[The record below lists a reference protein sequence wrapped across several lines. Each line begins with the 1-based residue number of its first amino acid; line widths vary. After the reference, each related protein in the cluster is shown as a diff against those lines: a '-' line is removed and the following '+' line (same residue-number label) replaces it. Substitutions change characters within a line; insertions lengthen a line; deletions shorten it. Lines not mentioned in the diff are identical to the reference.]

1 VDYYQPSLTPLRA
14 SIGLFLARKGLLY
27 GATIPSFRADR
38 KQVNAKRKK
47 SIDIFGGGPLMRR
60 QGPGDH
66 GAEHDP
72 IPGDPTPGDRA
83 AGDGALEDDAP
94 GDPAASSL
102 IEHIQGVMEHQKALL
117 ARELHDELGGLLVGA
132 VMDLA
137 WAEQHVS
144 APPGEMRQKLV
155 RARQTL
161 AAAIDMKRKLI
172 EELRPTLLD
181 NVGLFA
187 ALRWHVQAACKRVG
201 ATCTLVV
208 PEDER
213 RFLPNVPIALFR
225 IVQEA
230 LAVIVARKPVASTE
244 FALTVDR
251 RAITILIRSDAAGAP
266 SPEGEPGINA
276 DVHYLAAIQQR
287 VASLK
292 GEFHHDHIP
301 AVGTHITVRF
311 PLEYTLVPG

>member
-1 VDYYQPSLTPLRA
+1 
-14 SIGLFLARKGLLY
+14 
-27 GATIPSFRADR
+27 
-38 KQVNAKRKK
+38 VNADPIK
-47 SIDIFGGGPLMRR
+47 SIDFFEGGPVMR

-66 GAEHDP
+66 GAERDP
-72 IPGDPTPGDRA
+72 AAGERAPGDRTPGDRTPGDRA
-83 AGDGALEDDAP
+83 PGYGAP
-94 GDPAASSL
+94 RDPATPASSL

-117 ARELHDELGGLLVGA
+117 ARDLHDELGGLLVGA

-137 WAEQHVS
+137 WAEQHMS
-144 APPGEMRQKLV
+144 APPAELKQKLV
-155 RARQTL
+155 RARQAL

-187 ALRWHVQAACKRVG
+187 ALRWHVQAACKRAG
-201 ATCTLVV
+201 TTCIIDV

-230 LAVIVARKPVASTE
+230 LAVIVARKPVASIE
-244 FALTVDR
+244 FNVTVDR
-251 RAITILIRSDAAGAP
+251 RALAILIRGDAAGEP
-266 SPEGEPGINA
+266 SEEEPGINT

-292 GEFHHDHIP
+292 GEFHHDYIP
-301 AVGTHITVRF
+301 AVGTRIAVRF
-311 PLEYTLVPG
+311 PLELTILPG

>member
-1 VDYYQPSLTPLRA
+1 
-14 SIGLFLARKGLLY
+14 
-27 GATIPSFRADR
+27 
-38 KQVNAKRKK
+38 VNANPIE
-47 SIDIFGGGPLMRR
+47 SIDFFGGAPLMR

-66 GAEHDP
+66 GAERDP
-72 IPGDPTPGDRA
+72 AAGERVPDGRVAGECATDDRA
-83 AGDGALEDDAP
+83 PDYGAG
-94 GDPAASSL
+94 GDPATSASGL
-102 IEHIQGVMEHQKALL
+102 IEHIQGVMEHQKAVL
-117 ARELHDELGGLLVGA
+117 ARDLHDELGGLLVGA

-137 WAEQHVS
+137 WAEQHIS
-144 APPGEMRQKLV
+144 APPAELKQKLV

-161 AAAIDMKRKLI
+161 AAAIDIKRKLI

-187 ALRWHVQAACKRVG
+187 ALRWHVQAACKRAG
-201 ATCTLVV
+201 IACIIEV

-213 RFLPNVPIALFR
+213 RFFPNVPIALFR

-244 FALTVDR
+244 FTVTVDR
-251 RAITILIRSDAAGAP
+251 RAVAILIRSDAAGEP
-266 SPEGEPGINA
+266 SIEEPGINT

-292 GEFHHDHIP
+292 GEFHHDYVP
-301 AVGTHITVRF
+301 AVGTRIAVRF
-311 PLEYTLVPG
+311 PLEHAILPG

>member
-1 VDYYQPSLTPLRA
+1 MPNSSNTSD
-14 SIGLFLARKGLLY
+14 
-27 GATIPSFRADR
+27 
-38 KQVNAKRKK
+38 
-47 SIDIFGGGPLMRR
+47 
-60 QGPGDH
+60 
-66 GAEHDP
+66 
-72 IPGDPTPGDRA
+72 TPGA
-83 AGDGALEDDAP
+83 AMIAEGPTGAANDQE
-94 GDPAASSL
+94 PAASAL
-102 IEHIQGVMEHQKALL
+102 IAHIQSSTEHQKALL

-144 APPGEMRQKLV
+144 APPAEMKQKLL

-187 ALRWHVQAACKRVG
+187 ALRWHVQAASKRAG
-201 ATCTLVV
+201 ATCIIDV

-213 RFLPNVPIALFR
+213 RFRPNVPIALFR

-230 LAVIVARKPVASTE
+230 LAVIVARKPIASTE
-244 FALTVDR
+244 FAVAVDR
-251 RAITILIRSDAAGAP
+251 RAIAILIRSDAAETP
-266 SPEGEPGINA
+266 SDEEPGVRA

-292 GEFHHDHIP
+292 GEFHHDYIP
-301 AVGTHITVRF
+301 AVGTRITVRF
-311 PLEYTLVPG
+311 PLEHTLLPG

>member
-1 VDYYQPSLTPLRA
+1 
-14 SIGLFLARKGLLY
+14 
-27 GATIPSFRADR
+27 
-38 KQVNAKRKK
+38 
-47 SIDIFGGGPLMRR
+47 MR

-66 GAEHDP
+66 GAERDP
-72 IPGDPTPGDRA
+72 AAGERAPDGRAASERAPDDRA
-83 AGDGALEDDAP
+83 AGYGAG
-94 GDPAASSL
+94 GDPATSASGL
-102 IEHIQGVMEHQKALL
+102 IEHIQGVMEHQKAVL
-117 ARELHDELGGLLVGA
+117 ARDLHDELGGLLVGA

-137 WAEQHVS
+137 WAEQHIS
-144 APPGEMRQKLV
+144 APPAELKQKLV

-187 ALRWHVQAACKRVG
+187 ALRWHVQAACKRAG
-201 ATCTLVV
+201 IACIIEV

-244 FALTVDR
+244 FTVTVDR
-251 RAITILIRSDAAGAP
+251 RAVAILIRSDAAGEP
-266 SPEGEPGINA
+266 SAEEPGINT
-276 DVHYLAAIQQR
+276 DVHYLAAIKQR

-292 GEFHHDHIP
+292 GEIHHDYVP
-301 AVGTHITVRF
+301 AVGTRIAVRF
-311 PLEYTLVPG
+311 PLEHTILPG

>member
-1 VDYYQPSLTPLRA
+1 
-14 SIGLFLARKGLLY
+14 
-27 GATIPSFRADR
+27 
-38 KQVNAKRKK
+38 
-47 SIDIFGGGPLMRR
+47 MR

-66 GAEHDP
+66 GAERDP
-72 IPGDPTPGDRA
+72 AAGDRTPGDHAR
-83 AGDGALEDDAP
+83 GERDPGYGAP
-94 GDPAASSL
+94 GDPAASGL
-102 IEHIQGVMEHQKALL
+102 VEHIQGVMEHQKALL
-117 ARELHDELGGLLVGA
+117 ARDLHDELGGLLVGA

-137 WAEQHVS
+137 WAEQHLS
-144 APPGEMRQKLV
+144 APPAELKQKLM

-187 ALRWHVQAACKRVG
+187 ALRWHVQAACKRAG
-201 ATCTLVV
+201 TTCIIDL

-230 LAVIVARKPVASTE
+230 LAVIVARKPVASAE
-244 FALTVDR
+244 FSVTVDR
-251 RAITILIRSDAAGAP
+251 RAIAILIRSNAAGTP
-266 SPEGEPGINA
+266 SNEDGINA

-292 GEFHHDHIP
+292 GEFHHDYIP
-301 AVGTHITVRF
+301 AVGTRITVRF
-311 PLEYTLVPG
+311 PLEHTILPG

>member
-1 VDYYQPSLTPLRA
+1 
-14 SIGLFLARKGLLY
+14 
-27 GATIPSFRADR
+27 
-38 KQVNAKRKK
+38 
-47 SIDIFGGGPLMRR
+47 MR

-66 GAEHDP
+66 GAERDP
-72 IPGDPTPGDRA
+72 A
-83 AGDGALEDDAP
+83 AGERPPRNGAP
-94 GDPAASSL
+94 GDPAAGDPAAGDPAAGGPAASASSL
-102 IEHIQGVMEHQKALL
+102 IEHIQGVMEHQKAML
-117 ARELHDELGGLLVGA
+117 ARDLHDELGGLLVGA

-137 WAEQHVS
+137 WAEQHMS
-144 APPGEMRQKLV
+144 APPAELKQKLV

-187 ALRWHVQAACKRVG
+187 ALRWHVQAACKRAG
-201 ATCTLVV
+201 TTCLIDV

-230 LAVIVARKPVASTE
+230 LAVIVARKPIASTE
-244 FALTVDR
+244 FTVTVDR
-251 RAITILIRSDAAGAP
+251 RAVAIVIRSDAAGGP
-266 SPEGEPGINA
+266 SGEEPGINT

-292 GEFHHDHIP
+292 GEFHHDYIP
-301 AVGTHITVRF
+301 SVGTRIAVRF
-311 PLEYTLVPG
+311 PLEHTILPG

>member
-1 VDYYQPSLTPLRA
+1 MRCHAILC
-14 SIGLFLARKGLLY
+14 
-27 GATIPSFRADR
+27 DR
-38 KQVNAKRKK
+38 IEQVNAEPNK
-47 SIDIFGGGPLMRR
+47 SIDPFSVPAAMRR
-60 QGPGDH
+60 GRGATGGEH
-66 GAEHDP
+66 G
-72 IPGDPTPGDRA
+72 RV
-83 AGDGALEDDAP
+83 AGDSAP
-94 GDPAASSL
+94 GGVQPAASASSDSSL

-137 WAEQHVS
+137 WAEQHMT
-144 APPGEMRQKLV
+144 APPAELKQKLV

-187 ALRWHVQAACKRVG
+187 ALRWHVQAACKRAG
-201 ATCTLVV
+201 AACLIDV
-208 PEDER
+208 PEEER

-230 LAVIVARKPVASTE
+230 LAVIVARKPVASAE
-244 FALTVDR
+244 FKVTVDR
-251 RAITILIRSDAAGAP
+251 QAVAIVIRSEAAGPQSEDA
-266 SPEGEPGINA
+266 GLDT
-276 DVHYLAAIQQR
+276 DVHYLSAIRQR

-292 GEFHHDHIP
+292 GEFQHDYVP
-301 AVGTHITVRF
+301 GVGTRIAFRF
-311 PLEYTLVPG
+311 PIEHTLLPG

>member
-1 VDYYQPSLTPLRA
+1 
-14 SIGLFLARKGLLY
+14 
-27 GATIPSFRADR
+27 
-38 KQVNAKRKK
+38 
-47 SIDIFGGGPLMRR
+47 
-60 QGPGDH
+60 
-66 GAEHDP
+66 
-72 IPGDPTPGDRA
+72 
-83 AGDGALEDDAP
+83 
-94 GDPAASSL
+94 
-102 IEHIQGVMEHQKALL
+102 MEHQKAVL
-117 ARELHDELGGLLVGA
+117 ARDLHDELGGLLVGA

-137 WAEQHVS
+137 WAEQHMS
-144 APPGEMRQKLV
+144 APPAELKQKLV

-187 ALRWHVQAACKRVG
+187 ALRWHVQAACKRAG
-201 ATCTLVV
+201 TTTCIIDV

-230 LAVIVARKPVASTE
+230 LAVIVARKPVASAE
-244 FALTVDR
+244 FNVTVDR
-251 RAITILIRSDAAGAP
+251 RALAILIRGDAAGEP
-266 SPEGEPGINA
+266 SAEQAGINA

-292 GEFHHDHIP
+292 GEFHHNYIP
-301 AVGTHITVRF
+301 AVGTRIAVRF
-311 PLEYTLVPG
+311 PLEQTILPG

>member
-1 VDYYQPSLTPLRA
+1 
-14 SIGLFLARKGLLY
+14 
-27 GATIPSFRADR
+27 
-38 KQVNAKRKK
+38 VNANPIE
-47 SIDIFGGGPLMRR
+47 SIDFFGGAPVMR

-66 GAEHDP
+66 GAER
-72 IPGDPTPGDRA
+72 DPTAGERVPDGRVAGECAPDDRA
-83 AGDGALEDDAP
+83 PDYGA
-94 GDPAASSL
+94 GDPATSASGL
-102 IEHIQGVMEHQKALL
+102 IEHIQGVMEHQKAVL
-117 ARELHDELGGLLVGA
+117 ARDLHDELGGLLVGA

-137 WAEQHVS
+137 WAEQHIS
-144 APPGEMRQKLV
+144 APPAELKQKLV

-161 AAAIDMKRKLI
+161 AAAIDIKRKLI

-187 ALRWHVQAACKRVG
+187 ALRWHVQAACKRAG
-201 ATCTLVV
+201 IACIIEV

-213 RFLPNVPIALFR
+213 RFFPNVPIALFR

-244 FALTVDR
+244 FTVTVDR
-251 RAITILIRSDAAGAP
+251 RAVAILIRSDAAGEP
-266 SPEGEPGINA
+266 SVEEPGINT

-292 GEFHHDHIP
+292 GEFHHDYVP
-301 AVGTHITVRF
+301 AVGTRIAVRF
-311 PLEYTLVPG
+311 PLEHTILPG

>member
-1 VDYYQPSLTPLRA
+1 M
-14 SIGLFLARKGLLY
+14 
-27 GATIPSFRADR
+27 PSFRPDR
-38 KQVNAKRKK
+38 KQVNANPTN
-47 SIDIFGGGPLMRR
+47 SIDFFGAGPVMR

-66 GAEHDP
+66 GAEREP
-72 IPGDPTPGDRA
+72 AAGERAPGDRTPGDRA
-83 AGDGALEDDAP
+83 P
-94 GDPAASSL
+94 RDPATPASSL

-117 ARELHDELGGLLVGA
+117 ARDLHDELGGLLVGA

-137 WAEQHVS
+137 WAEQHMS
-144 APPGEMRQKLV
+144 APPAELKQKLV

-187 ALRWHVQAACKRVG
+187 ALRWHVQAACKRAG
-201 ATCTLVV
+201 TTCIIDV

-230 LAVIVARKPVASTE
+230 LAVIVARKPVASAE
-244 FALTVDR
+244 FNVTVDR
-251 RAITILIRSDAAGAP
+251 RDLAILIRGDAAGEP
-266 SPEGEPGINA
+266 SEEEPGINT

-292 GEFHHDHIP
+292 GEFHHNYIP
-301 AVGTHITVRF
+301 AVGTRIAVRF
-311 PLEYTLVPG
+311 PLELTMLPG

>member
-1 VDYYQPSLTPLRA
+1 VH
-14 SIGLFLARKGLLY
+14 
-27 GATIPSFRADR
+27 
-38 KQVNAKRKK
+38 AKRQK
-47 SIDIFGGGPLMRR
+47 SIDIFGRTPVMRHS
-60 QGPGDH
+60 PGDH
-66 GAEHDP
+66 RAERDP
-72 IPGDPTPGDRA
+72 AAGDRA
-83 AGDGALEDDAP
+83 LGDHPPGD

-144 APPGEMRQKLV
+144 APPAEMKQKLL

-161 AAAIDMKRKLI
+161 AAAIDIKRKLI

-187 ALRWHVQAACKRVG
+187 ALRWHVQAASKRAG
-201 ATCTLVV
+201 APCIIDV

-213 RFLPNVPIALFR
+213 RFRPNVPIVLFR

-244 FALTVDR
+244 FAVAVDR
-251 RAITILIRSDAAGAP
+251 RDITILIRSEAAGTP
-266 SPEGEPGINA
+266 SEGEPGISA
-276 DVHYLAAIQQR
+276 DIHYLAAIQQR

-292 GEFHHDHIP
+292 GEFHHDYIP
-301 AVGTHITVRF
+301 GTGTRITVRF
-311 PLEYTLVPG
+311 PLEHIISVG